1 MTSEPAAPADLPFH
15 QLSMASLRTLA
26 RGEGGATAVAEILAA
41 ERSRR
46 LLLLR
51 ALDEGMSEG
60 DPLQA
65 SGMALSHRDA
75 WSLLERVQRQ
85 APEVFEDVLM
95 FPPTGMWVSIAL
107 RQMRGRSSEDAP
119 LWVVL
124 GHLSALA
131 AAAGARAGLD
141 FSLAVP
147 VRRGQ
152 VPLPTLGCA
161 VLPVREPWSVARVEC
176 RQGELRISCG
186 RGQVLVPRNA
196 AANGPG
202 WHAVRHV
209 VLESG
214 GRPKRLPLEELDP
227 YRTFPRPSEPRLLSA
242 AEAEAWEGMLADAW
256 EILLRDEPESAE
268 GMRRGLLSMTPTPT
282 RERFRPYSGTAGD
295 AVGGVTASRPDDVP
309 QLAATLVHEF
319 QHTKLSGLIHLQP
332 LSVDQTA
339 QDPEELFYAPWR
351 DDPRP
356 LSGLLQGIYAFTGV
370 TRFWR
375 AHRYAAGA
383 AQASSAHFEFAL
395 WRAQVWSTLNLVRGH
410 ERLTP
415 LGRHLIEGLREQ
427 CAQWLADPVPDAES
441 ELAREAAADHRA
453 RWRAH
458 HLRPPA
464 AAVEE
469 AVRAWRRGDD
479 RAPAGLAAEPE
490 LVPDSEVRFLDT
502 AAVLVRHRLSE
513 PDGAW
518 RQAAAQGSG
527 DAAGVEGATVA
538 DVLLTCDDKAGARA
552 AFVAQ
557 LSGKGVPV
565 AAWAGLG
572 RALAGEGQVR
582 NAASRLLLRFPERA
596 RAVHEAVE
604 AAQGRAP
611 DPVRLAEWLGQG
623 LSPGDG
629 TSVS

>member
-1 MTSEPAAPADLPFH
+1 MPGEPSASADLPFH
-15 QLSMASLRTLA
+15 QLSAASLRTLA
-26 RGEGGATAVAEILAA
+26 RGEGGGAVVAEILAA

-51 ALDEGMSEG
+51 ALDEGVPED
-60 DPLQA
+60 DPPQA
-65 SGMALSHRDA
+65 YGAALSHRDA

-95 FPPTGMWVSIAL
+95 SPPTGMWASLAL
-107 RQMRGRSSEDAP
+107 RQMRGKSSEDAP

-141 FSLAVP
+141 FSLVVP
-147 VRRGQ
+147 VRRGL

-161 VLPVREPWSVARVEC
+161 VLPVREPWSVAQVEA
-176 RQGELRISCG
+176 RQGELRISGEC
-186 RGQVLVPRNA
+186 GQVLVPRDA
-196 AANGPG
+196 EANSPD

-214 GRPKRLPLEELDP
+214 ERPKRLSLEELDP
-227 YRTFPRPSEPRLLSA
+227 HRTFPRPSEPRLLSA
-242 AEAEAWEGMLADAW
+242 AEAEAWEGMLVDAW
-256 EILLRDEPESAE
+256 KILLRDEPESAE
-268 GMRRGLLSMTPTPT
+268 AMRHGLLSMTPTPT
-282 RERFRPYSGTAGD
+282 TERFRPYSGTAGD
-295 AVGGVTASRPDDVP
+295 GFGGVTASCPDDVP

-332 LSVDQTA
+332 LSIAEAT

-375 AHRYAAGA
+375 VHRYTADV
-383 AQASSAHFEFAL
+383 AQASPAHFEFAL
-395 WRAQVWSTLNLVRGH
+395 WRTQVWSTLRLVRGH
-410 ERLTP
+410 ERLTS
-415 LGRHLIEGLREQ
+415 LGRYVIEGLREQ

-441 ELAREAAADHRA
+441 QLAREAAADHRA

-464 AAVEE
+464 VAVEE
-469 AVRAWRRGDD
+469 AVRAWQRGDD
-479 RAPAGLAAEPE
+479 RAPVGLAAEPE
-490 LVPDSEVRFLDT
+490 LVPDSEARFLDS
-502 AAVLVRHRLSE
+502 AAILVRHRLSE

-518 RQAAAQGSG
+518 RRAAAQGSG
-527 DAAGVEGATVA
+527 DTAGVEGVTAA
-538 DVLLTCDDKAGARA
+538 DVLLACDDRAGARA

-557 LSGKGVPV
+557 LSGKGAPV

-582 NAASRLLLRFPERA
+582 NAASRLLLHFPERA

-623 LSPGDG
+623 
-629 TSVS
+629 